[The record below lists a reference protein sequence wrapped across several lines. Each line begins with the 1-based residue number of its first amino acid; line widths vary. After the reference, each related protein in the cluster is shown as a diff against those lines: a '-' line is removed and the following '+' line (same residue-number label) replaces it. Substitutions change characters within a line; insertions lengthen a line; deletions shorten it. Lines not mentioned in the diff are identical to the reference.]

1 MIHIVRTFPIKPI
14 HIITGPAQKYN
25 ITVLV
30 AVAIGYDCPATHVFA
45 SSFGEFN
52 GTFNISIVAHV

>member
-14 HIITGPAQKYN
+14 HIITGLAQKYN

-52 GTFNISIVAHV
+52 GTF